1 MARAWV
7 EDLWKTAD
15 GSPSARAGEGA
26 RWRVRWWEEQVQAD
40 GSLTRK
46 QRARSFRKKP
56 DAEAFSTKVE
66 HEQRAGTYRPP
77 ERAETPFA
85 EVAAEWLKAHLD
97 VKAATF
103 RRYDRELRMYVLP
116 RFGTTPIGRVTRAQ
130 VSDWVADLAR
140 GDAKARYITR
150 GSGEMGDI
158 GPMRKPLGAASIQ
171 HLHTVL
177 VAVLGWAVETDRI
190 AANPATRVRLP
201 RIVDPEQVY
210 LSHEQIEALGNAAED
225 VATPADRS
233 LVLLLAYTG
242 LRINEA
248 LALTIADVD
257 IKQRRI
263 GVSQTWTEDL
273 DGKRVLGPPKT
284 HERRKVPLPAF
295 LALDLAG
302 LIKDR
307 ASTAWLFESPRGG
320 HVHDNN
326 WRARVWRYA
335 VHDAGLD
342 GMGLT
347 PHKLR
352 HTAASAAIAAGADV
366 KVVQLMLG
374 HKDATETLNRYG
386 HLWPDRL
393 DEVAGALELAR
404 ESALAAERQRRE
416 MGVLVG

>member
-15 GSPSARAGEGA
+15 GSPSTRAGSGA
-26 RWRVRWWEEQVQAD
+26 RWRVRWWEDQVAPD
-40 GSLTRK
+40 GALTRR

-56 DAEAFSTKVE
+56 DAEAYAAKTE

-85 EVAAEWLKAHLD
+85 EVASEWLKAHLD
-97 VKAATF
+97 VKAATY
-103 RRYDRELRMYVLP
+103 RRYERELRMYVLP
-116 RFGTTPIGRVTRAQ
+116 RFGASPIGRVTRAQ
-130 VSDWVADLAR
+130 VADWVADLAR
-140 GDAKARYITR
+140 GEAKARYVTR
-150 GSGEMGDI
+150 GSGEIGEI

-201 RIVDPEQVY
+201 RVVDPEQVY

-248 LALTIADVD
+248 LALVVADVD
-257 IKQRRI
+257 ISRRR
-263 GVSQTWTEDL
+263 VRVNQTWTEDL

-284 HERRKVPLPAF
+284 HERRRVPLPAF

-307 ASTAWLFESPRGG
+307 EPGAWLFESPRGG
-320 HVHDNN
+320 HVHDHN

-404 ESALAAERQRRE
+404 ESALEAERRRRE
-416 MGVLVG
+416 TDALVG

>member
-1 MARAWV
+1 M
-7 EDLWKTAD
+7 
-15 GSPSARAGEGA
+15 
-26 RWRVRWWEEQVQAD
+26 
-40 GSLTRK
+40 
-46 QRARSFRKKP
+46 QRS
-56 DAEAFSTKVE
+56 
-66 HEQRAGTYRPP
+66 
-77 ERAETPFA
+77 
-85 EVAAEWLKAHLD
+85 AEWLKAHLD

-284 HERRKVPLPAF
+284 HERRKVPIPAF

-302 LIKDR
+302 LIEDR
-307 ASTAWLFESPRGG
+307 ASTAWLFESARGG
-320 HVHDNN
+320 HVHDHS

-404 ESALAAERQRRE
+404 ESALAAERQRRLDAS
-416 MGVLVG
+416 LVG